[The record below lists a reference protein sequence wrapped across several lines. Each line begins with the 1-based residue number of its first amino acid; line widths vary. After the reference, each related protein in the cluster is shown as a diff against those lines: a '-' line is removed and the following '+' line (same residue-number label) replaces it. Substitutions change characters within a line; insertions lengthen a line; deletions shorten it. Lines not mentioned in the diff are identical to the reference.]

1 MIVIF
6 AGSIGRFPV
15 GGHAW
20 VDLQYLLGLQTLGH
34 TVYYLEECGEES
46 WVYNWETEQVTTKL
60 DYPTNYVRN
69 CLEPLGFGKQW
80 IYRAGEHS
88 VGMSVGEF
96 IEVCSQADLMI
107 VRGSPIPLWRDEYS
121 WPQRCIYIDSDPG
134 FTQFSLVNG
143 NSELAATVERCQHLF
158 TVGQRIGAVDCPIPT
173 AGRHWHKI
181 VPPISLP
188 HWSMVEDE
196 ESSYF
201 TTIMQWRSYQE
212 VIYRG
217 TSYGNKDKEFPKFI
231 DLPQR
236 TAQPFRIALTGDH
249 CIPDKLSQYSWE
261 IVPGWVTSFTIE
273 SYQNFVQTSRAEFGV
288 AKQGY
293 VATQGGWFSDRSVCY
308 LASGRPILVQDTGL
322 SDWLPIGEG
331 ILTFRDQKE
340 ALNGIEAINADYKQH
355 RYAARRLAEEYFDS
369 DKVLSSLLEAA
380 MS

>member
-1 MIVIF
+1 
-6 AGSIGRFPV
+6 
-15 GGHAW
+15 
-20 VDLQYLLGLQTLGH
+20 
-34 TVYYLEECGEES
+34 
-46 WVYNWETEQVTTKL
+46 
-60 DYPTNYVRN
+60 
-69 CLEPLGFGKQW
+69 
-80 IYRAGEHS
+80 
-88 VGMSVGEF
+88 
-96 IEVCSQADLMI
+96 
-107 VRGSPIPLWRDEYS
+107 
-121 WPQRCIYIDSDPG
+121 
-134 FTQFSLVNG
+134 
-143 NSELAATVERCQHLF
+143 
-158 TVGQRIGAVDCPIPT
+158 
-173 AGRHWHKI
+173 
-181 VPPISLP
+181 
-188 HWSMVEDE
+188 
-196 ESSYF
+196 
-201 TTIMQWRSYQE
+201 MQWRSYQE

-331 ILTFRDQKE
+331 ILIFRDQKE
-340 ALNGIEAINADYKQH
+340 ALNGIEAINGDYERH